1 MKIMKSDLAGHG
13 VSQQLRTLVFKKIK
27 FREEE
32 LTPSENVDF
41 TARHVADTNNVNLV
55 R

>member
-1 MKIMKSDLAGHG
+1 M
-13 VSQQLRTLVFKKIK
+13 SQQLRTLVFKEIK

-32 LTPSENVDF
+32 LAPSENVNF
-41 TARHVADTNNVNLV
+41 TARHVADTNKINLV

>member
-1 MKIMKSDLAGHG
+1 M
-13 VSQQLRTLVFKKIK
+13 SQQLRTLVFKEIK

-32 LTPSENVDF
+32 LTPSENVNF
-41 TARHVADTNNVNLV
+41 TARHVAHTNKVNLA